1 MLRAVQTKASSKFNI
16 RLTAAGAVAVIAATL
31 TGCSGKSSVQSAG
44 DPAKITV
51 VGTVAGESGTV
62 PESIAEDGTPT
73 DDTVAADAV
82 PETTAPDTAAP
93 NSISEQPGQAKDN
106 YVGALKD
113 VKMTS
118 CKLDGA
124 SWTADGTVTNPTDA
138 DATYRIYVALNV
150 KGSTDTKALIE
161 ADVDVAKGKTE
172 KWAAA
177 ADVADKDLM
186 CILRVERAKK

>member
-1 MLRAVQTKASSKFNI
+1 MLRAVPRKFSNNLI
-16 RLTAAGAVAVIAATL
+16 SRQAIGAILITVALA
-31 TGCSGKSSVQSAG
+31 GCSGKSSVQSAG
-44 DPAKITV
+44 DPAQTTV
-51 VGTVAGESGTV
+51 VGVAEGESGTV
-62 PESIAEDGTPT
+62 APSVDAGATETTDQPIETVAPES
-73 DDTVAADAV
+73 V
-82 PETTAPDTAAP
+82 AP

-124 SWTADGTVTNPTDA
+124 SWMADGTVTNPTDA
-138 DATYRIYVALNV
+138 DAKYRIYVALNV

-172 KWAAA
+172 KWSAA
-177 ADVADKDLM
+177 ADVADKDLI